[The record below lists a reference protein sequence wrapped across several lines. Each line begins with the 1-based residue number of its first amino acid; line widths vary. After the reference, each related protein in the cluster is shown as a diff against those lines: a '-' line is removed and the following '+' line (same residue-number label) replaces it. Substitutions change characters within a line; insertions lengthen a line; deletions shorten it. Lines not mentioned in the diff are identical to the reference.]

1 MAGLTQKKIKDS
13 YKSLLRVDDDTNG
26 IDGSLANITDG
37 EGTAGPFQISST
49 EVSFPSSSTLSLVN
63 LKAESATQGFH
74 INLTDSNGN
83 NKNLLSIPDNVDGA
97 FIIQEGSNQYMKFAT
112 TNGSE
117 AIEFSKDVEMQGNLQ
132 VNGTIVGS
140 SINFNSVD
148 MTNVDIDSGTID
160 GTTIGASSASTGA
173 FTTISASGNVDF
185 NGDLDVGGTTNLD
198 DTDIDGTLTVDG
210 SRSGDFLTKLT
221 STNQYGL
228 YIKTTGTTSS
238 HDLLRLDDNSGTVFK
253 VMATGATTVSG
264 TLTSGAITQDSG
276 VLTIKNAS
284 GDSSGLRIFQDS
296 SDASKIYNNFNGT
309 LQLGV
314 GNTTALTIDSSERV
328 GIGITSPSDY
338 HSSTQ
343 LAVGNTSGEGQI
355 TIVSSSS
362 NDANINFADGTTGTA
377 TAEGIIR
384 YKHSNNQMELY
395 TGQALALT
403 IDSSQRVGIGTTSPA
418 VRGEIKNASSGVPAT
433 SGTTQTNGVLRL
445 SSTATT
451 GIIDIGMNGSAPWIQ
466 ATDSGGLNNNY
477 SLLLNPNGG
486 NVGIGDTSPST
497 ALSHFGSASRGL
509 AISNQQPTISFTDTD
524 VTKRAHIAFEGTN
537 RNFYISSPESDGII
551 TFHTGGYN
559 ERMRITSGGQILFGK
574 TSTSGA
580 VAGGR
585 ISTSSSEFTVLDGT
599 VVYFNRQ
606 NTDGT
611 IVDLRQGDASEG
623 TISVSGSTVSYNGF
637 SGNHESSGIP
647 TNTAIGTVVSTIDE
661 LDVYPNTNSKT
672 GEAHSKAGETRA
684 DHAKIKVSDSVGDKR
699 VYGVLSSFNEDNK
712 PIVASVGIG
721 SVKVT
726 GACAGGDLLESNGDG
741 TAKVQDDDIIR
752 SKTIGK
758 VTIGDS
764 DTSVKLVS
772 CVLYCG

>member
-1 MAGLTQKKIKDS
+1 MASLTNTKISDT
-13 YKSLLRVDDDTNG
+13 YPLLLKIETNG
-26 IDGSLANITDG
+26 VDGTLRSIEDG
-37 EGTAGPFQISST
+37 DGTTSALQIST
-49 EVSFPSSSTLSLVN
+49 G
-63 LKAESATQGFH
+63 A
-74 INLTDSNGN
+74 IN
-83 NKNLLSIPDNVDGA
+83 V
-97 FIIQEGSNQYMKFAT
+97 
-112 TNGSE
+112 
-117 AIEFSKDVEMQGNLQ
+117 
-132 VNGTIVGS
+132 
-140 SINFNSVD
+140 
-148 MTNVDIDSGTID
+148 SGTI
-160 GTTIGASSASTGA
+160 T
-173 FTTISASGNVDF
+173 ASGNVDF
-185 NGDLDVGGTTNLD
+185 NGDLDVDGTTNLD

-264 TLTSGAITQDSG
+264 TLNSGAITQDSG
-276 VLTIKNAS
+276 VLTIKNAP
-284 GDSSGLRIFQDS
+284 GDSNGLRIFQDT
-296 SDASKIYNNFNGT
+296 SDASKIYNHYNGT

-314 GNTTALTIDSSERV
+314 GNTTALTIDSSENSTFAGDVFVSTGDARLGV
-328 GIGITSPSDY
+328 GVTSIPHWGSGFDVLSVG
-338 HSSTQ
+338 HSSQYACET
-343 LAVGNTSGEGQI
+343 
-355 TIVSSSS
+355 
-362 NDANINFADGTTGTA
+362 ADGADRNVFWTNNLYYDGTGTYGYA
-377 TAEGIIR
+377 RHYTDEASMIQQRAGTIRFFTDASGTADADFNPSER
-384 YKHSNNQMELY
+384 MR
-395 TGQALALT
+395 
-403 IDSSQRVGIGTTSPA
+403 IDSSGNVGIGTTSPA
-418 VRGEIKNASSGVPAT
+418 VRGEIKNAASGVPAT

-445 SSTATT
+445 SSTQTT

-486 NVGIGDTSPST
+486 NVGIGDTSPTSDSGFGTPVLSVKGST
-497 ALSHFGSASRGL
+497 FPAL
-509 AISNQQPTISFTDTD
+509 AIKNSTSGGEGIVSTGNAAGLQLAIAGNATASDNYIIFRTGNTNSN
-524 VTKRAHIAFEGTN
+524 
-537 RNFYISSPESDGII
+537 
-551 TFHTGGYN
+551 YN
-559 ERMRITSGGQILFGK
+559 STERMRITSGGQILFGK

-684 DHAKIKVSDSVGDKR
+684 DHAKIKVSDSVGDRR

>member
-1 MAGLTQKKIKDS
+1 MASLTNTKISDT
-13 YKSLLRVDDDTNG
+13 YPLLLKIETNG
-26 IDGSLANITDG
+26 VDGTLRSIEDG
-37 EGTAGPFQISST
+37 DGTTSALQIST
-49 EVSFPSSSTLSLVN
+49 G
-63 LKAESATQGFH
+63 A
-74 INLTDSNGN
+74 IN
-83 NKNLLSIPDNVDGA
+83 V
-97 FIIQEGSNQYMKFAT
+97 
-112 TNGSE
+112 
-117 AIEFSKDVEMQGNLQ
+117 
-132 VNGTIVGS
+132 
-140 SINFNSVD
+140 
-148 MTNVDIDSGTID
+148 SGTI
-160 GTTIGASSASTGA
+160 T
-173 FTTISASGNVDF
+173 ASGNVDF
-185 NGDLDVGGTTNLD
+185 NGDLDVDGTTNLD

-314 GNTTALTIDSSERV
+314 GNTTALTIDSSENSTFAGNV
-328 GIGITSPSDY
+328 VINKASNPTYLQIGSSLTDDPYMVFQSD
-338 HSSTQ
+338 
-343 LAVGNTSGEGQI
+343 GNTFAMGIDRSD
-355 TIVSSSS
+355 S
-362 NDANINFADGTTGTA
+362 NKFKISDNATLGTND
-377 TAEGIIR
+377 R
-384 YKHSNNQMELY
+384 
-395 TGQALALT
+395 LA
-403 IDSSQRVGIGTTSPA
+403 IDSS
-418 VRGEIKNASSGVPAT
+418 
-433 SGTTQTNGVLRL
+433 
-445 SSTATT
+445 
-451 GIIDIGMNGSAPWIQ
+451 
-466 ATDSGGLNNNY
+466 
-477 SLLLNPNGG
+477 G
-486 NVGIGDTSPST
+486 NVGIGDTSPTSDSGYGTPVLSVKGST
-497 ALSHFGSASRGL
+497 FPAL
-509 AISNQQPTISFTDTD
+509 AIKNSTSGGEGIVSTGNGAGLQLAIAGNATASDNYIIFRTGNTNSN
-524 VTKRAHIAFEGTN
+524 
-537 RNFYISSPESDGII
+537 
-551 TFHTGGYN
+551 YN
-559 ERMRITSGGQILFGK
+559 STERMRITSGGQILFGK

-712 PIVASVGIG
+712 PIIASVGIG